1 MTKARRRLDA
11 ELLRRGLAETRE
23 AAELLVVSG
32 QVTVGGAPADKSSR
46 LVAADEPIVVLAPPP
61 RFVSRGGEKLA
72 AALERF
78 GVDVRGATALDAG
91 ASTGGFSDCLLQ
103 SGATRVVA
111 VDVGHGQLHPRIR
124 DDQRVEVHE
133 RLNVRS
139 IDAATVGTFS
149 LVVADLS
156 FISLRT
162 VLDALLEVSRPGADL
177 VLLVKPQ
184 FEAGRVEA
192 SRGRGVIS
200 DPAVWRR
207 ALEAVGD
214 ALTGRGA
221 VIMGWMVSPIRGAQ
235 GNVEFFVHV
244 RGAASPPVRAATSA
258 LGASIDDALAEAV
271 EL

>member
-1 MTKARRRLDA
+1 M
-11 ELLRRGLAETRE
+11 G
-23 AAELLVVSG
+23 SCIHG
-32 QVTVGGAPADKSSR
+32 SVT
-46 LVAADEPIVVLAPPP
+46 I
-61 RFVSRGGEKLA
+61 
-72 AALERF
+72 
-78 GVDVRGATALDAG
+78 
-91 ASTGGFSDCLLQ
+91 
-103 SGATRVVA
+103 
-111 VDVGHGQLHPRIR
+111 
-124 DDQRVEVHE
+124 QRVEVHE

-139 IDAATVGTFS
+139 IDAATLGTFS

-207 ALEAVGD
+207 ALEDVGD

-221 VIMGWMVSPIRGAQ
+221 AIMGWMVSPLRGAQ
-235 GNVEFFVHV
+235 GNVEFFVHA
-244 RGAASPPVRAATSA
+244 RGPGGAPARRLRVRASRTCWRRR
-258 LGASIDDALAEAV
+258 SIHDHRDARGPQPA
-271 EL
+271 

>member
-23 AAELLVVSG
+23 AAQQLVVSG
-32 QVTVGGAPADKSSR
+32 QVTVGGAPAEKSSR

-103 SGATRVVA
+103 AGAARVVA

-124 DDQRVEVHE
+124 DDRRVEVHE
-133 RLNVRS
+133 RLNVRT
-139 IDAATVGTFS
+139 IDAATLGTFS

-162 VLDALLEVSRPGADL
+162 VLGALLEVSGPGADL

-207 ALEAVGD
+207 ALEDVGE
-214 ALTGRGA
+214 ALTSRGA
-221 VIMGWMVSPIRGAQ
+221 AIMGWMVSPIRGAQ
-235 GNVEFFVHV
+235 GNVEFFVHA
-244 RGAASPPVRAATSA
+244 RGRGGARQGVS
-258 LGASIDDALAEAV
+258 GASIEDVLAEAV
-271 EL
+271 EP